1 MKNPDLG
8 RYRSNRTSKVQVWFS
23 GSGGDKTQGQEY
35 RTNPKGVQQHFQ
47 CGRLR
52 PVSLN
57 SIFFG
62 CFCLSLLPVRGDTH
76 EDFRQRYLLN
86 RVAAPCVNDR
96 KKCY

>member
-1 MKNPDLG
+1 MA
-8 RYRSNRTSKVQVWFS
+8 
-23 GSGGDKTQGQEY
+23 QGQGY
-35 RTNPKGVQQHFQ
+35 RTNPKGVQQLFQ

-52 PVSLN
+52 PESLN

-62 CFCLSLLPVRGDTH
+62 CFCLSLLPVRGDTYV
-76 EDFRQRYLLN
+76 DIRQLYLLT